1 MRHKKIELIR
11 KNLAGGTI
19 FVQVKTAV
27 GSFRKEAKK
36 IKKKSRHGERPETNL
51 CARHTG
57 PIRRCWQ
64 RKTTIGRG

>member
-1 MRHKKIELIR
+1 MRHKKIELIS

-36 IKKKSRHGERPETNL
+36 NNK
-51 CARHTG
+51 
-57 PIRRCWQ
+57 
-64 RKTTIGRG
+64 